1 VTDTLAAV
9 VRAEPDWSELP
20 AATPARV
27 RVLLKRCLQKDPK
40 QRLRDIGDARI
51 SLDEVLSS
59 PPELPTIA
67 TTPISVPLWR
77 RALPWALLGTA
88 VIALIVLGLAYLRM
102 ANAPIPTAAAAR
114 FQIPLT
120 ERQAPGGGRF
130 ALSPDGRQLA
140 FAAIGTDGV
149 PRLWVRSLDSLGA
162 RPLPGSESP
171 EFAPFFWSPD
181 GKYIAF
187 GSGGQLEKIDISGG
201 PAQTICDVAAVVVGG
216 SWNRDGVIIF
226 GTSNG
231 GLRRVSAGGG
241 AATPLTTLDSS
252 RKEIDHALPS
262 FLPDGRHFIYL
273 RQSAIPEDDGV
284 YVGSLDAKPEEQDL
298 KRLVATDW
306 GPAYVPR
313 SAFGMGQLLFLRAG
327 TLMAQPFDDR
337 RLELSGE
344 PVAVAEHVGNF
355 INGGFFSV
363 SAADTLVYMTG
374 SGTGASQLTWI
385 DREGKVVGTA
395 GQPSPYYTLALS
407 PDGKRAAVTEY
418 ASPGANLGLWV
429 LDLSRGTSTRFTFGP
444 SFDLDPVWSP
454 DGGRIVFQ
462 SNRNGVYDI
471 YQKLASG
478 AKDEELLLEP
488 GEAKLP
494 RSWSRDGRFLLYEL
508 SDAKTKKT
516 DLWVLPL
523 GGDKKPFPF
532 LQADFNNLEGLFSPD
547 GRFVAYVSD
556 ESGRNE
562 IYVRTFSAEAA
573 AATLDAGGKWLVST
587 GGGVEPRWSR
597 DGKELYYLAPE
608 GKVMNVEIATNPE
621 FRAGVPKALFQTP
634 PSAISTSDS
643 SWDLTPDGK
652 RFLFAVPTEQGAAP
666 FTVVLNWRAGLKK

>member
-1 VTDTLAAV
+1 MATQAGFILGTAAYMSPEQAKGKAVDRRADIWAFGCVLYEMLTGKMAFRGETVTDTLAAV
-9 VRAEPDWSELP
+9 VRAEPDWSQLP
-20 AATPARV
+20 VPTPTRV
-27 RVLLKRCLQKDPK
+27 RVLLQRCLQKDPK

-59 PPELPTIA
+59 PPELPNIA
-67 TTPISVPLWR
+67 TTPISASLWR

-88 VIALIVLGLAYLRM
+88 VIALIALGLAYLRM
-102 ANAPIPTAAAAR
+102 ANAPVPTAAAVR

-149 PRLWVRSLDSLGA
+149 PRLWVRSLDSLEA
-162 RPLPGSESP
+162 RPLPGSESS

-181 GKYIAF
+181 SKYIAF
-187 GSGGQLEKIDISGG
+187 GSDGKLERIDISGG

-216 SWNRDGVIIF
+216 WWNRDGAIIF

-231 GLRRVSAGGG
+231 GLRRVSASGG

-306 GPAYVPR
+306 GPAYAPR
-313 SAFGMGQLLFLRAG
+313 SVFGMGQLLFLRAG

-374 SGTGASQLTWI
+374 SGTGASQLTWL

-395 GQPSPYYTLALS
+395 GH
-407 PDGKRAAVTEY
+407 R
-418 ASPGANLGLWV
+418 
-429 LDLSRGTSTRFTFGP
+429 
-444 SFDLDPVWSP
+444 
-454 DGGRIVFQ
+454 
-462 SNRNGVYDI
+462 
-471 YQKLASG
+471 
-478 AKDEELLLEP
+478 
-488 GEAKLP
+488 
-494 RSWSRDGRFLLYEL
+494 
-508 SDAKTKKT
+508 
-516 DLWVLPL
+516 
-523 GGDKKPFPF
+523 
-532 LQADFNNLEGLFSPD
+532 
-547 GRFVAYVSD
+547 
-556 ESGRNE
+556 
-562 IYVRTFSAEAA
+562 VRTTRWVCLPMEN
-573 AATLDAGGKWLVST
+573 
-587 GGGVEPRWSR
+587 EP
-597 DGKELYYLAPE
+597 L
-608 GKVMNVEIATNPE
+608 
-621 FRAGVPKALFQTP
+621 
-634 PSAISTSDS
+634 
-643 SWDLTPDGK
+643 
-652 RFLFAVPTEQGAAP
+652 
-666 FTVVLNWRAGLKK
+666 